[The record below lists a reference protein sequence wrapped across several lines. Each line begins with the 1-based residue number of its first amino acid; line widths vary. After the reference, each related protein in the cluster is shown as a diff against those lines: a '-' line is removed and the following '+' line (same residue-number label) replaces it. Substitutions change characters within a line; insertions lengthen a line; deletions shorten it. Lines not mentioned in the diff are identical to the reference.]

1 MDGRKDTGP
10 EVILEQLIEHG
21 ADDMASVSARAFEL
35 AMRIARE
42 RFLAAGHYE
51 RTPSRRGYANGT
63 KPKRIDTPAGWISVQ
78 IPKTAGREGEPFFP
92 QSLERGRRSARA
104 LMLAV
109 AEMYIKGVCAREVED
124 GDARVRHREPFLKP
138 GQPRH
143 PAAGRGTGG
152 LAKSLPRCALREGAH
167 GRRGA

>member
-92 QSLERGRRSARA
+92 PIAGARPPLGTGADAGGGRDVHQGRVRPRSRGR
-104 LMLAV
+104 
-109 AEMYIKGVCAREVED
+109 
-124 GDARVRHREPFLKP
+124 
-138 GQPRH
+138 
-143 PAAGRGTGG
+143 
-152 LAKSLPRCALREGAH
+152 
-167 GRRGA
+167 